1 MKTITYNTTSE
12 YKLAELDV
20 LKLQLFEGLPVGESF
35 NFRVSQLEIQEDL
48 TASLEAMVQ
57 AEARRAYEAL
67 HIPVIV
73 EHAGLVF
80 SEFLADGY
88 PGGLT
93 KPMWNTLGA
102 NFLRETGSAG
112 REVVAR
118 ACVGYCDGS
127 TIHVFTG
134 ETSGRLATEPRGG
147 RPFYWDTIFIPTE
160 GNPEGLTYAEIVEV
174 HGLAAKVELSQ
185 SAKALR
191 AFLTYRASAEPRLWT
206 GH

>member
-1 MKTITYNTTSE
+1 MKTITYNTASD
-12 YKLAELDV
+12 YKLAELEV
-20 LKLQLFEGLPVGESF
+20 LKLQLFEGLAIGESF
-35 NFRVSQLEIQEDL
+35 DFRISRIEIQEDL
-48 TASLEAMVQ
+48 TASLEAMVR

-80 SEFLADGY
+80 SEFLTASY

-102 NFLRETGSAG
+102 NFLHETGSAG
-112 REVVAR
+112 REAVAR

-127 TIHVFTG
+127 NISVFTG

-147 RPFYWDTIFIPTE
+147 RPFYWDTIFIPAE
-160 GNPEGLTYAEIVEV
+160 GNPEGLTYAEIVDV

-191 AFLTYRASAEPRLWT
+191 AFLAYRASAEPQLWT